1 MATESQLELEWLG
14 GPSERRL
21 RASRPGFDDLP
32 WDSFEPRADDA
43 ENPNLIAA
51 RALWTNGVFTEYAS
65 AAAFSALNIAL
76 LECQAPVDLCAAAAD
91 FAVDELVHVSLVSRL
106 VMTLGGATPYLA
118 DMTRIAPAPSAVAG
132 LSPRMRAAELAI
144 KVSCVGE
151 ALSLPALSASHR
163 GATHPLA
170 RAVLDRLR
178 HDEGPHAAIG
188 HWFLAWVDPWLTA
201 GDREYL
207 GNVATEAIAVY
218 EPLWRE
224 AHHDTVDEHYGTTS
238 FRDYMQHAVDERI
251 VGKLAKVGIH
261 CAAGRV
267 DACSAFRA

>member
-1 MATESQLELEWLG
+1 VSSETQLQLEWLG

-32 WDSFEPRADDA
+32 WESFQPQASDA

-106 VMTLGGATPYLA
+106 VMTLGGATPYLT
-118 DMTRIAPAPSAVAG
+118 DLTRIAPVSSPG

-188 HWFLAWVDPWLTA
+188 HWFLAWAEPWLTA

-207 GNVATEAIAVY
+207 GTVASEAIAVY
-218 EPLWRE
+218 QPLWRE
-224 AHHDTVDEHYGTTS
+224 AHGATIDEQFKTMS
-238 FRDYMQHAVDERI
+238 FRDYMHHAVDERI

-261 CAAGRV
+261 CAAGTV
-267 DACSAFRA
+267 DATTA